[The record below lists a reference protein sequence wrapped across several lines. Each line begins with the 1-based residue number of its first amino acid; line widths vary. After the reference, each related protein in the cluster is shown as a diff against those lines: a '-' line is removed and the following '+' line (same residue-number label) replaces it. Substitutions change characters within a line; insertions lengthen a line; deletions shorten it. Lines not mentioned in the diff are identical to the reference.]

1 MESTTVLN
9 KFRKMVHKS
18 KDETRD
24 SKITVKMNKKKAEET
39 QEEAKKLIENGKPEL
54 PKERIL
60 KPNSMC
66 EGLCEKGP

>member
-1 MESTTVLN
+1 MESTAVLN
-9 KFRKMVHKS
+9 KVKRIVNKP
-18 KDETRD
+18 KDTTRD
-24 SKITVKMNKKKAEET
+24 SKVIVIMNKKKAEET
-39 QEEAKKLIENGKPEL
+39 QEEAKKLLENGKPEL